1 MIVAKGSELQLN
13 LQVDEQQLNMDKV
26 TDSAE
31 VTKRLGTDERGYERD
46 EEESFGTDGGILS
59 GGGSFGGGPGGME
72 PKLMILPSILAMF

>member
-46 EEESFGTDGGILS
+46 EE
-59 GGGSFGGGPGGME
+59 
-72 PKLMILPSILAMF
+72 